1 MVEIP
6 LRQTPD
12 MAPDETFGR
21 ACQVGVIT
29 QRQRLVLRCAR
40 PLARAGGFDLG
51 IAINRFSR
59 NGGLVAARVGPDEF
73 WLFGPL
79 DAPIHGEVSA
89 AFAANLHA
97 LVDVSHAQAG
107 VRLSGDRVSDVLNAG
122 CPLDL
127 GLAAFPVQM
136 ATRTLLGKA
145 QVLLMR
151 EGPDHFLV
159 ETARSHIDYVRQFI
173 RLAAR
178 EYETP

>member
-1 MVEIP
+1 MVEMPI
-6 LRQTPD
+6 RQLPD
-12 MAPDETFGR
+12 MAGDERFGT
-21 ACQVGVIT
+21 ACQMCVVAP
-29 QRQRLVLRCAR
+29 RQRLVLRCAR

-79 DAPIHGEVSA
+79 DAPILGEVAA
-89 AFAANLHA
+89 AFAAKPHA

-107 VRLSGDRVSDVLNAG
+107 VSLGGDRVSEVLNAG

-145 QVLLMR
+145 PVLLMR
-151 EGPDHFLV
+151 EAPEHFLV

-178 EYETP
+178 EYMAP